1 MINIIA
7 LWTSEID
14 AALEHNIMSCFNE
27 TFSQTKDPN
36 YFQWKF
42 RDNPFGESLHVIAV
56 NQGRVIGS
64 RVFWRLDIEG
74 YEAYQCVDTSILPEY
89 QGKGLFK
96 STVLKALDIIGD
108 KLIYNYP
115 NELSGPAYIKS
126 GWKVVKNS
134 TSIKVNLTNLMVKSS
149 PVLNWDE
156 QQLRWRFEKNPL
168 AKYYTMKKKDYYY
181 VFSLRRKGLFVLLFK
196 TKYCLDLEFVKPR
209 ICFSYDQS
217 VIGLRCHSKLPYMSR
232 CVEEHNL
239 LTYLFDMA

>member
-1 MINIIA
+1 MINILT

-42 RDNPFGESLHVIAV
+42 RDNPFGESLHVIVV

-126 GWKVVKNS
+126 GWKVEKNS
-134 TSIKVNLTNLMVKSS
+134 TSVKVNFTNLMLKSAATI
-149 PVLNWDE
+149 NWSE
-156 QQLRWRFEKNPL
+156 RELRWRFENNPE
-168 AKYYTMKKKDYYY
+168 ASYYAMKKGEFYYI
-181 VFSLRRKGLFVLLFK
+181 FSVRRKNLFILLFK
-196 TKYCLDLEFVKPR
+196 TKFNLDLDLVKSR
-209 ICFSYDQS
+209 ICFSYDNGTN
-217 VIGLRCHSKLPYMSR
+217 GLLCYSKLPYMSR
-232 CVEEHNL
+232 GVGEHVL
-239 LTYLFDMA
+239 YTYLFDMA